1 MKNVLVV
8 VDMLNDFVH
17 NQGHLYLKDS
27 EKLIPRIN
35 RIANMFET
43 EIFVKDWHEENDVEF
58 NTWPAH
64 CVQGTWG
71 ASRHEDLKWDLHDF
85 VITKNTIDVWENP
98 AFLSFLRY
106 GGFSWILVVKAAL
119 IALFGFEAGFV
130 LNDLVDVELDK
141 RDVEPDLT
149 NYWRPFGCRP
159 LASGAIPVENAR
171 TLFFIM
177 FGFASLISFTLPSP
191 HSVYVFGIMVLSY
204 GLEYYYQLQKRDQ
217 DFPLAQLIGRIDF
230 SLFPV
235 AGYLSN
241 GHPDMLVLM
250 YFLFFYPFAQTHL
263 GINDIIDINND
274 IARNLKTIPTLYGV
288 QNTKYWILGFTVLH
302 LVASAWFY
310 TTIGGFLVYTFIAG
324 ALILLVV
331 NLLIQRGKT
340 PQDWLKALPL
350 FHATLFV
357 YMVSLIAN
365 YFL

>member
-1 MKNVLVV
+1 MSSSLKA
-8 VDMLNDFVH
+8 
-17 NQGHLYLKDS
+17 YLD
-27 EKLIPRIN
+27 LTRLHFCI
-35 RIANMFET
+35 
-43 EIFVKDWHEENDVEF
+43 V
-58 NTWPAH
+58 WPLLF
-64 CVQGTWG
+64 CSG
-71 ASRHEDLKWDLHDF
+71 L
-85 VITKNTIDVWENP
+85 
-98 AFLSFLRY
+98 FLSFLRY
-106 GGFSWILVVKAAL
+106 GGFSWILVAKAAL

-130 LNDLVDVELDK
+130 LNDLVDMELDK

-149 NYWRPFGCRP
+149 KYWRPFGCRP

-171 TLFFIM
+171 TLFFVM
-177 FGFASLISFTLPSP
+177 FGLASIIAFTLPYP
-191 HSVYVFGIMVLSY
+191 HSVFVFGIMVLSY
-204 GLEYYYQLQKRDQ
+204 GLEYYYQIQKRDQ

-241 GHPDMLVLM
+241 GHPDMMVLM

-288 QNTKYWILGFTVLH
+288 QNTKNWILGFTLLH
-302 LVASAWFY
+302 LAASAWFY
-310 TTIGGFLVYTFIAG
+310 TTIGGFLIYTFAVG

-357 YMVSLIAN
+357 YMASLIAN